1 MRTMQAGRLRF
12 DESVRAVS
20 HPEPVN
26 TNEVL
31 ASLWAGA
38 AAPAAPAL
46 VPAPAQPASS
56 ATVTAVQAATLEK
69 ILIQYIGPMGEIVCA
84 DHLAQAGNLKALIA
98 VLADEVPDKA
108 QAALFTREANRM
120 VGVDLEAASH
130 APGAAGPARRQRSE
144 QNFTFSQSRSHFL
157 RHVNGK
163 PQCAQILLGKSDFL
177 RIFIVN
183 SQGADSG
190 LNAAPPPPLPT
201 DQLAGLMRNQFKFQ
215 PPLLTLMPNLWAPAV
230 SRTVCRAVAQV
241 CQPPVAGM
249 LMAP

>member
-1 MRTMQAGRLRF
+1 MAQQDLIPFRRIVEMVRDFCSQRRSGTVFIVSEDNRMAQVHLDGGNIVALLCRGRHGQEAVAGMRTMQAGRLRF

-46 VPAPAQPASS
+46 VPPPAQPASS
-56 ATVTAVQAATLEK
+56 AAVSAVQAATLEK

-120 VGVDLEAASH
+120 LGVD
-130 APGAAGPARRQRSE
+130 
-144 QNFTFSQSRSHFL
+144 
-157 RHVNGK
+157 
-163 PQCAQILLGKSDFL
+163 
-177 RIFIVN
+177 
-183 SQGADSG
+183 
-190 LNAAPPPPLPT
+190 
-201 DQLAGLMRNQFKFQ
+201 
-215 PPLLTLMPNLWAPAV
+215 
-230 SRTVCRAVAQV
+230 
-241 CQPPVAGM
+241 
-249 LMAP
+249 